1 MSSIVPAII
10 QIAVG
15 LMPVTGLVVYIQ
27 SKIYGDYLINIGVN
41 AIWRSMI
48 YSLLG
53 AVAGILWYAK
63 DVKLNTPAYDSVG
76 LMDKL
81 VGYYNDSPELMFP
94 ISIAIYFVTFFFT
107 VSATFTEKRLY
118 KYASVILVFILL
130 MMIGLVFK

>member
-1 MSSIVPAII
+1 
-10 QIAVG
+10 
-15 LMPVTGLVVYIQ
+15 
-27 SKIYGDYLINIGVN
+27 
-41 AIWRSMI
+41 MI